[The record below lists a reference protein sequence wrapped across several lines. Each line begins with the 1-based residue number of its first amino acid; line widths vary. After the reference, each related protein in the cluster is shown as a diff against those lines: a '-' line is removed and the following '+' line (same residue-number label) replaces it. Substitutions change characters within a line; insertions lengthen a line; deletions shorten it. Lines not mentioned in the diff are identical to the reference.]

1 MPRYDFECEC
11 GVVLTK
17 TFSMKDV
24 PQTIVC
30 DFCGGPAYRVFSAPQ
45 VNVNSLYSAANK
57 RGLAEMD
64 ANAPVEEKAYNKR
77 FDRRMQS
84 L

>member
-1 MPRYDFECEC
+1 MPRYEYLTVC
-11 GVVLTK
+11 GVPLTK

-24 PQTIVC
+24 PQTIISES
-30 DFCGGPAYRVFSAPQ
+30 CGCTAKRIFSAPQ

-64 ANAPVEEKAYNKR
+64 AKSPFEEKAYNKR